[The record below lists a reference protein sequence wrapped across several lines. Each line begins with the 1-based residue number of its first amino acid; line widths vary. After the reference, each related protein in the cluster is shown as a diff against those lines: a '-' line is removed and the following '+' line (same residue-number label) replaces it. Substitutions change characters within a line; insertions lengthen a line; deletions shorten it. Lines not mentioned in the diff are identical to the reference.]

1 MTRWMRAACSAGAM
15 MLAGGVVFA
24 TREAGQARFLAAEKY
39 EDVYYLPPPAWL
51 SAISLGHKE
60 ALADLLWLRSLVYF
74 ADELDHK
81 GEVKHLYDY
90 TDAMLRLD
98 PQFRKVYLWV
108 SSCALYR
115 TGTITDRDARNAIAY
130 LERAV
135 RLFPDD
141 GELAWTLGAT
151 YLYELVPLLSNEAD
165 QLEAK
170 RQGLE
175 HLKVAAMRGAGPR
188 WLALTT
194 AAELG
199 KLGQTEQE
207 ITHLEQVYGQVSD
220 PTVKTQIEMRLA
232 RLRSSAYAEAL
243 RRTFSELEAAR
254 ARDFPYLDRELY
266 LLVGKRPPF
275 DGTALLLRDFDPEAD
290 RFDDTQLASVSGAP

>member
-1 MTRWMRAACSAGAM
+1 MARSMRAAGLAAAM
-15 MLAGGVVFA
+15 MLAGGGTFA

-39 EDVYYLPPPAWL
+39 EDVYYLPPPTWL

-74 ADELDHK
+74 ADEIDHR
-81 GEVKHLYDY
+81 GEVRHLYDY

-108 SSCALYR
+108 SACALYR
-115 TGTITDRDARNAIAY
+115 TGTVTDRDARNAIAY
-130 LERAV
+130 LERAA

-175 HLKVAAMRGAGPR
+175 HLKVAAMQGAGPR

-207 ITHLEQVYGQVSD
+207 IAHLQEVYGQVSD
-220 PTVKTQIEMRLA
+220 PTVKAQIEA
-232 RLRSSAYAEAL
+232 RLTSLRSAAYAEAV
-243 RRTFSELEAAR
+243 RRTFNELEAAR
-254 ARDFPYLDRELY
+254 TRDFPYLDRELY
-266 LLVGKRPPF
+266 LLVGRRPPF
-275 DGTALLLRDFDPEAD
+275 DGTALLLRDFDPQAD
-290 RFDDTQLASVSGAP
+290 RFDDTELANAYGAP